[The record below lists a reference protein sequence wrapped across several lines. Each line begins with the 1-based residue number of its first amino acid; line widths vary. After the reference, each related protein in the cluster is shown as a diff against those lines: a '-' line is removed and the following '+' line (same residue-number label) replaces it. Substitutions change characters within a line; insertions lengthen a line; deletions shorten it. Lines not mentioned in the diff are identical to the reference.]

1 MKTSARFLSVACLI
15 FALIML
21 FGCGAKKPPTK
32 PAKVEKPAQPA
43 KSTKAKPAKSTKSEP
58 IVTQPSDLILPEVNP
73 LLNPLASQ
81 PNPADSAIAIKP
93 KPAPKPSEPA
103 QPKLTAKNVMA
114 ALQNTYRNFKSLKTE
129 GTSFTEGTI
138 DGKRAATQK
147 PVKVVVRFV
156 RPDKLSISNN
166 EGRLVSDGKT
176 VYNYIPEAK
185 GYMKTKMS
193 EEIVTGLITSR
204 PGINVLGLLYG
215 VDYQKA
221 IASSK
226 LLPDSSIGS
235 SDVYVVSLNFKD
247 GVIAPKGTSITQT
260 LWIGKS
266 DMCLHKT
273 LTTLSAHP
281 KPNKEQKGRLPRSIK
296 QVITTT
302 VTKYEPNLDIPA
314 STFAFKP
321 PSGARLIEPPKPY
334 DLRGK
339 SAPDFAF
346 EWENGEI
353 KHLSDFKGG
362 VVLLDFIS
370 LPMCDSQLPVL
381 KKVHENLNTLAQ
393 LIIVSLDKDKA
404 KDVAYL
410 KEKGFDSLPVVFIDE
425 ANAKIIEDQYR
436 LIGLPVMFMLD
447 ETGQVQAQAMGVA
460 SEEQIKKK
468 LNEMAASR
476 Q

>member
-1 MKTSARFLSVACLI
+1 M
-15 FALIML
+15 ML
-21 FGCGAKKPPTK
+21 FGCGAKKSSTK
-32 PAKVEKPAQPA
+32 PAKPAPVKSTKTEPA
-43 KSTKAKPAKSTKSEP
+43 KSAKSEP
-58 IVTQPSDLILPEVNP
+58 TVSQPSDLILPEVNP

-81 PNPADSAIAIKP
+81 PNPADSAIAVKP
-93 KPAPKPSEPA
+93 KSAPRPSEPT
-103 QPKLTAKNVMA
+103 QPKLTAQNVMA

-129 GTSFTEGTI
+129 GTSYTEGKI
-138 DGKRAATQK
+138 DGKKSAAEK

-156 RPDKLSISNN
+156 RPDKIAISNN
-166 EGRLVSDGKT
+166 DGRLVSDGKS
-176 VYNYIPEAK
+176 VYNYIPQAK

-193 EEIVTGLITSR
+193 KDVISGLITSR
-204 PGINVLGLLYG
+204 PGVNVLGLLYG
-215 VDYQKA
+215 VDYQNA

-226 LLPDSSIGS
+226 LLPDSRIGS

-247 GVIAPKGTSITQT
+247 GVIAPKGASISQT

-266 DMCLHKT
+266 DLWLHKT

-281 KPNKEQKGRLPRSIK
+281 KPSKDHKGRTPKAI
-296 QVITTT
+296 VETITTT
-302 VTKYEPNLDIPA
+302 VIKYEPNLDIPA
-314 STFAFKP
+314 SAFAFKP
-321 PSGARLIEPPKPY
+321 PSGAKLIEPPKPH

-339 SAPDFAF
+339 NAPDFAF

-353 KHLSDFKGG
+353 KHLSDFKGQ

-381 KKVHENLNTLAQ
+381 KKVHENLHTLAQ
-393 LIIVSLDKDKA
+393 LIIVSLDKDRA

-410 KEKGFDSLPVVFIDE
+410 KEKGFGSLPVVFIDE
-425 ANAKIIEDQYR
+425 ANARVIEDQYR
-436 LIGLPVMFMLD
+436 LIGLPTMFMLD
-447 ETGQVQAQAMGVA
+447 ETGLVQAQAMGVA
-460 SEEQIKKK
+460 SEEQIKAK